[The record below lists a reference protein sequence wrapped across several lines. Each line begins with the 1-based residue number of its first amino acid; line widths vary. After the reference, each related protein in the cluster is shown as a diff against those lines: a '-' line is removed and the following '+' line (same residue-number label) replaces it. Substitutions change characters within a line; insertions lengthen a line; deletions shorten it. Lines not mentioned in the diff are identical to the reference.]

1 MTKAEFISKVQNS
14 LQTELK
20 KKTVAEVIDAV
31 FDALKDTLLKE
42 GKFNYPGFGIFTV
55 KERKA
60 RKGINPRTK
69 KPMTIPASKT
79 ITFKPSAALKKELNK

>member
-55 KERKA
+55 KERKE

>member
-1 MTKAEFISKVQNS
+1 MTKAEFISKVQSS

-20 KKTVAEVIDAV
+20 KKTVAEVVDAV
-31 FDALKDTLLKE
+31 FEALKDTLLTE

-55 KERKA
+55 KERKE